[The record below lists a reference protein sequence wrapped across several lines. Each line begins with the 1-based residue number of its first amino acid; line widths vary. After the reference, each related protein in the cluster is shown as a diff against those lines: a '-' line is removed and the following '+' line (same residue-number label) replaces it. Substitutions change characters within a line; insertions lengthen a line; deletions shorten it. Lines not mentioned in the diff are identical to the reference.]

1 MEINELIY
9 LLYTELELIGEA
21 EIERKKK
28 PITTHKMP
36 THKWVKDV
44 TANSPKRS

>member
-1 MEINELIY
+1 MKINELIY

-21 EIERKKK
+21 EIERKK
-28 PITTHKMP
+28 ITTHKMS

-44 TANSPKRS
+44 TANSQKRS

>member
-21 EIERKKK
+21 EIEKKK
-28 PITTHKMP
+28 ITTTHKMP
-36 THKWVKDV
+36 TYKWVKNV
-44 TANSPKRS
+44 TANSQKRS